1 MNILFIRV
9 SCQKEEGI
17 WNKLRRN
24 PFPQVIIVGDPKLKQ
39 NYKLVRDVLY
49 LRCRDSYDALPEKM
63 IAAFNAVLEIPEFSR
78 FDRFLKLDADNRV
91 RRSCKI
97 NNDKIIEANDYVG
110 QKIWTL
116 KGYENPRTYH
126 FKRVASNSYWHQ
138 RPYEG
143 PQFPYADGGCSYVL
157 SRKALKLITSDW
169 GFDKL
174 DKIYKTHIYEDMMI
188 GALLKPHN
196 ITPKKS
202 IYLISGDKKIV

>member
-39 NYKLVRDVLY
+39 NYKLVDDVLY
-49 LRCRDSYDALPEKM
+49 LKCRDSYDALPEKM

-78 FDRFLKLDADNRV
+78 FDRFLKLDADNRI
-91 RRSCKI
+91 RNSCKV

-126 FKRVASNSYWHQ
+126 FR
-138 RPYEG
+138 R
-143 PQFPYADGGCSYVL
+143 C
-157 SRKALKLITSDW
+157 
-169 GFDKL
+169 GF
-174 DKIYKTHIYEDMMI
+174 E
-188 GALLKPHN
+188 
-196 ITPKKS
+196 
-202 IYLISGDKKIV
+202 